1 MKLTTPLSLLTLLL
15 SLVAP
20 PAVQSTC
27 FSLPDEELPDCV
39 CNETCA
45 TCGFA
50 AYLGEETITSD
61 TWCLTCNGNLTYSPI
76 YFFSDFQV
84 SAGACVGPNVCT
96 FDRLFAQECEL
107 AEYCKTWEWMLSP
120 GDTFE
125 CFGDPMTSMYGE
137 FTWAEM
143 CYESAEAED
152 GVPYNE
158 TFDFGETG
166 SCSYSVERYYFE
178 GDSPTIYNWTQVF
191 TRPSERQGVVI
202 QTHRVFECDDPEVYF
217 GDTGY
222 CTEDCHEDLSINGLD
237 CNAGCTPC
245 PADAEEA
252 TTVDC
257 TNVHPMLVDTCV
269 ENDLAVNLVE
279 YFESVNNGSITEP
292 TPTSTAAKA
301 TDNVWSVLGC
311 TLAALLW
318 MV

>member
-27 FSLPDEELPDCV
+27 FSLPNEELPDCV

-152 GVPYNE
+152 GDLTMRLLILVKLEAVVTQLKGIISKEIRPPF
-158 TFDFGETG
+158 TIGLK
-166 SCSYSVERYYFE
+166 YSLVLQSVKESLF
-178 GDSPTIYNWTQVF
+178 
-191 TRPSERQGVVI
+191 RPIAYLNVMIPKSISEI
-202 QTHRVFECDDPEVYF
+202 Q
-217 GDTGY
+217 DTA
-222 CTEDCHEDLSINGLD
+222 LRI
-237 CNAGCTPC
+237 A
-245 PADAEEA
+245 
-252 TTVDC
+252 
-257 TNVHPMLVDTCV
+257 MR
-269 ENDLAVNLVE
+269 
-279 YFESVNNGSITEP
+279 
-292 TPTSTAAKA
+292 ST
-301 TDNVWSVLGC
+301 LR
-311 TLAALLW
+311 
-318 MV
+318 